1 MGAIIIACS
10 ALALWRPGLFAWVA
24 PHVAPL
30 LGVIMFGMGMT
41 LRWEDFSH
49 VFLRPRDIVLGLAA
63 QFGCMPLLAFLLCRL
78 FRLPPDLAMGVILV
92 GAAPGVTASN
102 VLTFIARGDVPYS
115 VALTAVA
122 TFLSLGLMPLLTW
135 LLGGVWVPVDVWGLF
150 LSIVNIV
157 LLPVLL
163 GLTAHRFCRP
173 LTQKALPFL
182 PLLSSLVIT
191 LVVAGIIAVNAERIL
206 HAEASVFLV
215 VIVHGAGPD
224 AFFTDL
230 GHCRSPVQ
238 RLAEHFRGAAFQLFS
253 HPPARRGNNKGAGMN
268 SRFLPIL
275 GGTMIVAGTAIG
287 AGMLALPMI
296 SAGMW
301 FYWSVGLL
309 LVSWFCMFRSSQA
322 ILEVNLHFE
331 PGDSFHTLVREL
343 LGPFWSTLNGLA
355 VAFVLYTLV
364 YAYVSGGGSV
374 VQQSLAPI
382 LGSTPP
388 RLLSSL
394 LFALLLTVCVW
405 WSSKMVDRLSV
416 LLMGGMALSFLL
428 SISGMIGH
436 IRLDTLQ
443 TPRAAAAGPSS
454 SGELCPPI

>member
-92 GAAPGVTASN
+92 GAAPGGTASN

-135 LLGGVWVPVDVWGLF
+135 LLGGVWVPVEVWGLF

-215 VIVHGAGPD
+215 VIVHNLLGLALGYILARAWNLGESRGRALCLEVGTQNSGLATALALTHFSPTSAIAGALFSVWQNISGALLSNYFHTRP
-224 AFFTDL
+224 L
-230 GHCRSPVQ
+230 
-238 RLAEHFRGAAFQLFS
+238 GAATT
-253 HPPARRGNNKGAGMN
+253 KE
-268 SRFLPIL
+268 
-275 GGTMIVAGTAIG
+275 
-287 AGMLALPMI
+287 
-296 SAGMW
+296 
-301 FYWSVGLL
+301 
-309 LVSWFCMFRSSQA
+309 QA
-322 ILEVNLHFE
+322 
-331 PGDSFHTLVREL
+331 
-343 LGPFWSTLNGLA
+343 
-355 VAFVLYTLV
+355 
-364 YAYVSGGGSV
+364 
-374 VQQSLAPI
+374 
-382 LGSTPP
+382 
-388 RLLSSL
+388 
-394 LFALLLTVCVW
+394 
-405 WSSKMVDRLSV
+405 
-416 LLMGGMALSFLL
+416 
-428 SISGMIGH
+428 
-436 IRLDTLQ
+436 
-443 TPRAAAAGPSS
+443 
-454 SGELCPPI
+454 

>member
-10 ALALWRPGLFAWVA
+10 TLALWRPGLFAWVA

-30 LGVIMFGMGMT
+30 LGMIMFGMGMT

-92 GAAPGVTASN
+92 GAAPGGTASN
-102 VLTFIARGDVPYS
+102 ILTFIARGDVPYS

-215 VIVHGAGPD
+215 VIVHNLLGLALGYILARAWNLGESRGRALCLEVGTQNSGLATALALTHFSPTSAIAGALFSVWQNISGALLSNYFHTRP
-224 AFFTDL
+224 L
-230 GHCRSPVQ
+230 
-238 RLAEHFRGAAFQLFS
+238 GAATT
-253 HPPARRGNNKGAGMN
+253 KE
-268 SRFLPIL
+268 
-275 GGTMIVAGTAIG
+275 
-287 AGMLALPMI
+287 
-296 SAGMW
+296 
-301 FYWSVGLL
+301 
-309 LVSWFCMFRSSQA
+309 QA
-322 ILEVNLHFE
+322 
-331 PGDSFHTLVREL
+331 
-343 LGPFWSTLNGLA
+343 
-355 VAFVLYTLV
+355 
-364 YAYVSGGGSV
+364 
-374 VQQSLAPI
+374 
-382 LGSTPP
+382 
-388 RLLSSL
+388 
-394 LFALLLTVCVW
+394 
-405 WSSKMVDRLSV
+405 
-416 LLMGGMALSFLL
+416 
-428 SISGMIGH
+428 
-436 IRLDTLQ
+436 
-443 TPRAAAAGPSS
+443 
-454 SGELCPPI
+454 